1 MPYALKGIDAV
12 LFVVFRALG
21 IQVTVQPILEPKFFE
36 EYELNRYENGY
47 YDEDE
52 MREVLG
58 RSGLTAEQVELRL
71 PDAMEEVGEI
81 QLEASRNITRAGVR
95 FFETKFM
102 AERDEGEDPKEVC
115 L

>member
-1 MPYALKGIDAV
+1 MMPYALKGIDAV

-36 EYELNRYENGY
+36 EYELNRYENGH
-47 YDEDE
+47 DEDE
-52 MREVLG
+52 IREVLE
-58 RSGLTAEQVELRL
+58 RSGLTAEQVESRL
-71 PDAMEEVGEI
+71 PDALEEAGER

-102 AERDEGEDPKEVC
+102 ADLDEGEDPKEVC

>member
-36 EYELNRYENGY
+36 EYELNRYENGH
-47 YDEDE
+47 DEDE
-52 MREVLG
+52 IREVLE
-58 RSGLTAEQVELRL
+58 RSGLTAEQVESRL
-71 PDAMEEVGEI
+71 PDALEEAGER